1 MDLLITPGDFN
12 GDGTVDVLAKDKAGR
27 LFLYGGNGSGG
38 WLAPRQV
45 GQGWNVLGK
54 IGSAGDFNRD
64 GFADIHGVNSAGE
77 LLMYYGDGRG
87 GWKGVETV
95 GWGWNI
101 FNGLY

>member
-1 MDLLITPGDFN
+1 MVMTRWMSLPRTRREGCSFMA
-12 GDGTVDVLAKDKAGR
+12 GTAAVDGWRPR
-27 LFLYGGNGSGG
+27 L
-38 WLAPRQV
+38 V
-45 GQGWNVLGK
+45 GHGWNVLSK

-64 GFADIHGVNSAGE
+64 GFNDVHGGVNSAGE